1 METMNQ
7 AIADGRPTQSSEP
20 TKGLA
25 DKYMEIA
32 DAVAK
37 LSKDSS
43 TKVGAIVIGQNKEI
57 RSVGYNGAPRGCAAD
72 EDERKERPEKL
83 FWFSHAELN
92 AITNAARVGTPLEG
106 CTLLVTHP
114 PCMDCAR
121 AICQAGIKR
130 VIAVRPSDDFRARWH
145 EHAVRSA
152 RLFEECGV
160 TYTEVDR

>member
-1 METMNQ
+1 MTPDK
-7 AIADGRPTQSSEP
+7 AA
-20 TKGLA
+20 
-25 DKYMEIA
+25 KYMEIA
-32 DAVAK
+32 YAVSK
-37 LSKDSS
+37 LSKDES
-43 TKVGAIVIGQNKEI
+43 TQVGAIVLGGANEI
-57 RSVGYNGAPRGCAAD
+57 RSLGYNGAPRGCTAD
-72 EDERKERPEKL
+72 EDERGTTRPEKY

-145 EHAVRSA
+145 EHAVRSS

-160 TYTEVDR
+160 TYEEISMGEHQ

>member
-1 METMNQ
+1 M
-7 AIADGRPTQSSEP
+7 
-20 TKGLA
+20 
-25 DKYMEIA
+25 Y
-32 DAVAK
+32 
-37 LSKDSS
+37 
-43 TKVGAIVIGQNKEI
+43 
-57 RSVGYNGAPRGCAAD
+57 
-72 EDERKERPEKL
+72 
-83 FWFSHAELN
+83 WFSHAELN

-121 AICQAGIKR
+121 ANCQAGIKR

-145 EHAVRSA
+145 EHAVRSS